1 MSMRLRPCIRRSIP
15 LIQLRYPSSRQIHT
29 TLHRC
34 EAESE
39 FDEEQDR
46 IAQEIESL
54 GRTRRGRRYTEA
66 QASYAHYVSGRSM
79 SRWMESQEPKGKVQF
94 MTMGREFTFPYEL
107 SQMSYMNLN
116 HMREL
121 RAYYRKIMY
130 EMPQL
135 RSMSFIECRC

>member
-1 MSMRLRPCIRRSIP
+1 MRLRPCIRRSIP

-29 TLHRC
+29 TLLHRR

-54 GRTRRGRRYTEA
+54 GRSRRGRRYTEA